1 MRAQVSIIASIC
13 LALLLASCGDDGQPA
28 ASTDGKLAFTS
39 CITTDE
45 EGGISCDIYVV
56 NADGSG
62 LTRAVEGGGYPTWAP
77 DGSRLAFVGE
87 NGQLSIANA
96 DGSGLVRLADGGG
109 ISLQAWS
116 PDSKRLVFVRREGSI
131 GMIDADGSDETELME
146 NPAAILSSSPAG
158 SPDGRRIVFV
168 QSHPDT
174 LLYSVGADGSDVT
187 SLIDTEAFEP
197 DPFFPAWSPD
207 STRIAFAAEGDIYA
221 VNADASGFTDLTSDS
236 AFDNFPVWSPDGSRI
251 AFSSCELSDANGETC
266 AVSVV
271 NADGSGRTD
280 IPAMANWPAWSPNGD
295 RIAFPSCEEVD
306 EETSTCAVYVVNVN
320 GSGRTRVAEAPA
332 GEFIFTLAWSPVP

>member
-1 MRAQVSIIASIC
+1 MRARVSIIASIC

-77 DGSRLAFVGE
+77 NGSRLAFVGE

-96 DGSGLVRLADGGG
+96 DGSGLVRLADSGG

-116 PDSKRLVFVRREGSI
+116 PDSKRIVFVWGDSMRVI
-131 GMIDADGSDETELME
+131 NADGSGETELVE
-146 NPAAILSSSPAG
+146 NPEADSFFSPAW
-158 SPDGRRIVFV
+158 SPDGRRIAFV
-168 QSHPDT
+168 QYHRDT
-174 LLYSVGADGSDVT
+174 LLYSVRADGSGLT
-187 SLIDTEAFEP
+187 PLIDTEAFEP
-197 DPFFPAWSPD
+197 DPFFPTWSPD
-207 STRIAFAAEGDIYA
+207 GARVAFAAEGDIYA

-236 AFDNFPVWSPDGSRI
+236 AFDNYPVWSPDSSRI
-251 AFSSCELSDANGETC
+251 AFSSCEFSDASGETC

-280 IPAMANWPAWSPNGD
+280 VPAMANWPAWSPNGD

-332 GEFIFTLAWSPVP
+332 GEFIFTLAWSPAP